1 MIYIRGNPIIDTRS
15 DRVKIYT
22 KTGDEG
28 RTSLFD
34 GVRVDKD
41 NIRVES
47 YGTVDEL
54 GAILG
59 LSKHYLDDEKVYN
72 IIENIQNKLFTLS
85 ANLATED
92 PSKIKYKM
100 KDKDIEELELIID
113 EYMDKFTG
121 FIVAGTSKAS
131 AHLHQARTVA
141 RRAERRIISLSKIAR
156 VDPLVIK
163 YINRLSDALYA
174 LARSQEKEK
183 KSVKYEN

>member
-1 MIYIRGNPIIDTRS
+1 M
-15 DRVKIYT
+15 KIYT

-41 NIRVES
+41 DVRVES

-59 LSKHYLDDEKVYN
+59 LSKHYLDDEKVYK
-72 IIENIQNKLFTLS
+72 IIEEIQNKLFTLS

-92 PSKIKYKM
+92 PNKIKYKM
-100 KDKDIEELELIID
+100 KDKDIEELESIID
-113 EYMDKFTG
+113 NYMDKFTG

-131 AHLHQARTVA
+131 AHLHLARTVS
-141 RRAERRIISLSKIAR
+141 RRAERRIISLSKMEK

-183 KSVKYEN
+183 ISVKYEE